1 MAKSS
6 TTQTSSEITL
16 SKRAFWYFFGY
27 HAWQVIKKF
36 GLWTVIATAAGTS
49 VNLIRTAKIFGMSD
63 GELGLAFLRPAPYV
77 AACFVTAVVL
87 HGMIRGLIS
96 TLSTKYRLTPQGVML
111 ELGWLTRT
119 TTVVSFEQ
127 IQRMT
132 IVSNPYDR
140 LLKAAYINLDLIGGA
155 NSIQLEAIDKTSV
168 EDLYD
173 VLANARMQALRTVAL
188 NTLELER
195 KLVEPEKKARKRTG
209 YRTAT
214 EKQTTTYKKPA
225 PKKVAKKPTAKA
237 APKKSP
243 RSRAAKSKRATS
255 RAARQSQPVST

>member
-1 MAKSS
+1 
-6 TTQTSSEITL
+6 
-16 SKRAFWYFFGY
+16 
-27 HAWQVIKKF
+27 
-36 GLWTVIATAAGTS
+36 
-49 VNLIRTAKIFGMSD
+49 
-63 GELGLAFLRPAPYV
+63 
-77 AACFVTAVVL
+77 
-87 HGMIRGLIS
+87 
-96 TLSTKYRLTPQGVML
+96 ML